1 MSIYIIPEALPEI
14 QKYLMREI
22 LKKLEQFLKQEGIL
36 EWHQVSAVLLN
47 SYIMYLE
54 RKNFAASSI
63 SRSVASIRAFFQYL
77 CQRECWRENPAEG
90 LKAPK
95 IEKKA
100 PGILT
105 VDEVDLLLMSA

>member
-1 MSIYIIPEALPEI
+1 MKCEI
-14 QKYLMREI
+14 QEFIEHLHNTRGTSRNTEVSYERD

-63 SRSVASIRAFFQYL
+63 SRRAFFQYYV
-77 CQRECWRENPAEG
+77 RESAGE
-90 LKAPK
+90 K
-95 IEKKA
+95 ILRK
-100 PGILT
+100 
-105 VDEVDLLLMSA
+105 V

>member
-1 MSIYIIPEALPEI
+1 MNQDIHNFI
-14 QKYLMREI
+14 QYLHQEKQTSENTEVSYERD

-95 IEKKA
+95 IEKKRR
-100 PGILT
+100 
-105 VDEVDLLLMSA
+105 EF